1 MSTPIKRLEIIKNAI
16 ELEDDDIILS
26 QLARLRSEAF
36 DDELLAIV
44 TALENQNY
52 TAAMAAITA
61 WLQSQRAMTQWRDP
75 QVAASKLELKALE
88 ERLRDL
94 IDRRNARVQQL
105 DEFNDLY
112 FSRLGPL
119 MSQIL
124 QLRKT
129 LAELNLRRQQAE
141 ARRRE
146 EDYRR
151 CQQYMSQAVEVL
163 ATLTQ
168 RWRELPADSVQATDA
183 RKLLQQQ
190 SDLIAN
196 LLAEA
201 QELEMGLTREEEEE
215 PARQARDE
223 ANEEYE
229 KYREQH
235 HDAEVRLRKGKAL
248 SEEDQN
254 ELKRLWRQASKL
266 CHPDLVADDLKDEA
280 NTMMVQLNQAKQRGD
295 VKAIRSLVARL
306 QQGFEPI
313 MASDRLNDLERIR
326 KKMAQVRE
334 QIDTLVSELAELE
347 KEESWL
353 LVSTLNN
360 MESYFTQQEKA
371 LREVRTA
378 LELQVNEAQLDS
390 AA

>member
-16 ELEDDDIILS
+16 ELEDDDIIVS
-26 QLARLRSEAF
+26 QLTRLKNEAF
-36 DDELLAIV
+36 NDELLAIV
-44 TALENQNY
+44 AALEEKNY
-52 TAAMAAITA
+52 TAAMTAITA
-61 WLQSQRAMTQWRDP
+61 WLQSQRALTQWRDP

-112 FSRLGPL
+112 LNRLGPL
-119 MSQIL
+119 MTQIL
-124 QLRKT
+124 QLRKN
-129 LAELNLRRQQAE
+129 LAELNLRRKLAE
-141 ARRRE
+141 RQRRE

-151 CQQYMSQAVEVL
+151 CQQYMAQALDVL
-163 ATLTQ
+163 AMLTT
-168 RWRELPADSVQATDA
+168 RWRDLPADSVQAADA
-183 RKLLQQQ
+183 RKQLQQQ

-201 QELEMGLTREEEEE
+201 QELETGLTREEE

-223 ANEEYE
+223 ASDEYE
-229 KYREQH
+229 KYREQQ
-235 HDAEVRLRKGKAL
+235 HDAEIRFRKGRQL
-248 SEEDQN
+248 SEEDQT

-266 CHPDLVADDLKDEA
+266 CHPDLVADELKDEA
-280 NTMMVQLNQAKQRGD
+280 NAMMVQLNQAKHRGD

-306 QQGFEPI
+306 HQGFEPM

-334 QIDTLVSELAELE
+334 QIDTLVAELAELE

-353 LVSTLNN
+353 LVSSLSN
-360 MESYFTQQEKA
+360 MDAYFTQQEKA
-371 LREVRTA
+371 LSEVRAA
-378 LELQVNEAQLDS
+378 LERQVSEAQLD
-390 AA
+390 AVA

>member
-26 QLARLRSEAF
+26 QLARLKSEAF
-36 DDELLAIV
+36 GDELQAIV
-44 TALENQNY
+44 TALESKNY
-52 TAAMAAITA
+52 TAAITA
-61 WLQSQRAMTQWRDP
+61 IVNWLQSQRAITQWRDP

-119 MSQIL
+119 MQQIL
-124 QLRKT
+124 SLRKT

-141 ARRRE
+141 ARHRE

-151 CQQYMSQAVEVL
+151 CQQYMAQAVEVL

-168 RWRELPADSVQATDA
+168 RWRNLPADSVQASEV
-183 RKLLQQQ
+183 RKQLHQQ
-190 SDLIAN
+190 SNLIAN
-196 LLAEA
+196 LLNEA
-201 QELEMGLTREEEEE
+201 QELENGLTREEE

-235 HDAEVRLRKGKAL
+235 HDAEVRLRKGKDL
-248 SEEDQN
+248 SEEDRN

-306 QQGFEPI
+306 QKGFEPL

-326 KKMAQVRE
+326 KKMTQVRE
-334 QIDTLVSELAELE
+334 QIDTLVNELAELE

-353 LVSTLNN
+353 LVSSLNN
-360 MESYFTQQEKA
+360 MEAYFAQQEKA
-371 LREVRTA
+371 LHDVRAA
-378 LELQVNEAQLDS
+378 LEHQVSEAQLDS

>member
-16 ELEDDDIILS
+16 ELEDDDIIVS
-26 QLARLRSEAF
+26 QLTRLKNEAF
-36 DDELLAIV
+36 NDELLAIV
-44 TALENQNY
+44 AALEEKNY
-52 TAAMAAITA
+52 TAAMTAITA
-61 WLQSQRAMTQWRDP
+61 WLQSQRALTQWRDP

-112 FSRLGPL
+112 LNRLGPL
-119 MSQIL
+119 MTQIL
-124 QLRKT
+124 QLRKN
-129 LAELNLRRQQAE
+129 LAELNLRRKLAE
-141 ARRRE
+141 RQRRE

-151 CQQYMSQAVEVL
+151 CQQYMAQALDVL
-163 ATLTQ
+163 AMLTT
-168 RWRELPADSVQATDA
+168 RWRDLPADSVQAADA
-183 RKLLQQQ
+183 RKQLQQQ

-201 QELEMGLTREEEEE
+201 QELETGLTREEE

-223 ANEEYE
+223 ASDEYE
-229 KYREQH
+229 KYREQQ
-235 HDAEVRLRKGKAL
+235 HDAEIRFRKGRQL
-248 SEEDQN
+248 SEEDQT

-266 CHPDLVADDLKDEA
+266 CHPDLVADELKDEA
-280 NTMMVQLNQAKQRGD
+280 NAMMVQLNQAKHRGD

-306 QQGFEPI
+306 HQGFEPM

-334 QIDTLVSELAELE
+334 QINTLVAELAELE

-353 LVSTLNN
+353 LVSSLSN
-360 MESYFTQQEKA
+360 MDAYFTQQEKA
-371 LREVRTA
+371 LSEVRAA
-378 LELQVNEAQLDS
+378 LERQVSEAQLD
-390 AA
+390 AVA

>member
-16 ELEDDDIILS
+16 ELEDDDIIVS
-26 QLARLRSEAF
+26 QLTRLKKEAF
-36 DDELLAIV
+36 NDELLAIV
-44 TALENQNY
+44 AALEEKNY
-52 TAAMAAITA
+52 TAAMTAITA
-61 WLQSQRAMTQWRDP
+61 WLQSQRALTQWRDP

-112 FSRLGPL
+112 LNRLGPL
-119 MSQIL
+119 MTQIL
-124 QLRKT
+124 QLRKN
-129 LAELNLRRQQAE
+129 LAELNLRRKLAE
-141 ARRRE
+141 RQRRE

-151 CQQYMSQAVEVL
+151 CQQYMAQALDVL
-163 ATLTQ
+163 AMLTT
-168 RWRELPADSVQATDA
+168 RWRDLPADSVQAADA
-183 RKLLQQQ
+183 RKQLQQQ

-201 QELEMGLTREEEEE
+201 QELETGLTREEE

-223 ANEEYE
+223 ASDEYE
-229 KYREQH
+229 KYREQQ
-235 HDAEVRLRKGKAL
+235 HDAEIRFRKGRQL
-248 SEEDQN
+248 SEEDQT

-266 CHPDLVADDLKDEA
+266 CHPDLVADELKDEA
-280 NTMMVQLNQAKQRGD
+280 NAMMVQLNQAKHRGD

-306 QQGFEPI
+306 HQGFEPM

-334 QIDTLVSELAELE
+334 QIDTLVAELAELE

-353 LVSTLNN
+353 LVSSLSN
-360 MESYFTQQEKA
+360 MDAYFTQQEKA
-371 LREVRTA
+371 LSEVRAA
-378 LELQVNEAQLDS
+378 LERQVSEAQLD
-390 AA
+390 AVA

>member
-16 ELEDDDIILS
+16 ELEDDDIIVS
-26 QLARLRSEAF
+26 QLTRLKNEAF
-36 DDELLAIV
+36 NDELLAIV
-44 TALENQNY
+44 AALEEKNY
-52 TAAMAAITA
+52 TAAMTAITA
-61 WLQSQRAMTQWRDP
+61 WLQSQRALTQWRDP

-112 FSRLGPL
+112 LNRLGPL
-119 MSQIL
+119 MTQIL
-124 QLRKT
+124 QLRKN
-129 LAELNLRRQQAE
+129 LAELNLRRKLAE
-141 ARRRE
+141 RQRRE

-151 CQQYMSQAVEVL
+151 CQQYMAQALDVL
-163 ATLTQ
+163 AMLTT
-168 RWRELPADSVQATDA
+168 RWRDLPADSVQAADA
-183 RKLLQQQ
+183 RKQLQQQ

-201 QELEMGLTREEEEE
+201 QELETGLTREED

-223 ANEEYE
+223 ASDEYE
-229 KYREQH
+229 KYREQQ
-235 HDAEVRLRKGKAL
+235 HDAEIRFRKGRQL
-248 SEEDQN
+248 SEEDQT

-266 CHPDLVADDLKDEA
+266 CHPDLVADELKDEA
-280 NTMMVQLNQAKQRGD
+280 NAMMVQLNQAKHRGD

-306 QQGFEPI
+306 HQGFEPM

-334 QIDTLVSELAELE
+334 QIDTLVAELAELE

-353 LVSTLNN
+353 LVSSLSN
-360 MESYFTQQEKA
+360 MDAYFTQQEKA
-371 LREVRTA
+371 LSEVRAA
-378 LELQVNEAQLDS
+378 LERQVSEAQLD
-390 AA
+390 AVA

>member
-16 ELEDDDIILS
+16 ELEDDDIIVS
-26 QLARLRSEAF
+26 QLTRLKNEAF
-36 DDELLAIV
+36 NDELLAIV
-44 TALENQNY
+44 AALEEKNY
-52 TAAMAAITA
+52 TAAMTAITA
-61 WLQSQRAMTQWRDP
+61 WLQSQRALTQWRDP

-112 FSRLGPL
+112 LNRLGPL
-119 MSQIL
+119 MTQIL
-124 QLRKT
+124 QLRKN
-129 LAELNLRRQQAE
+129 LAELNLRRKLAE
-141 ARRRE
+141 RQRRE

-151 CQQYMSQAVEVL
+151 CQQYMAQALDVL
-163 ATLTQ
+163 AMLTT
-168 RWRELPADSVQATDA
+168 RWRDLPADSVQAADA
-183 RKLLQQQ
+183 RKQLQQQ

-201 QELEMGLTREEEEE
+201 QELETGLTREEK

-223 ANEEYE
+223 ASDEYE
-229 KYREQH
+229 KYREQQ
-235 HDAEVRLRKGKAL
+235 HDAEIRFRKGRQL
-248 SEEDQN
+248 SEEDQT

-266 CHPDLVADDLKDEA
+266 CHPDLVADELKDEA
-280 NTMMVQLNQAKQRGD
+280 NAMMVQLNQAKHRGD

-306 QQGFEPI
+306 HQGFEPM

-334 QIDTLVSELAELE
+334 QIDTLVAELAELE

-353 LVSTLNN
+353 LVSSLSN
-360 MESYFTQQEKA
+360 MDAYFTQQEKA
-371 LREVRTA
+371 LSEVRAA
-378 LELQVNEAQLDS
+378 LERQVSEAQLD
-390 AA
+390 AVA

>member
-36 DDELLAIV
+36 DDELLSIV

-151 CQQYMSQAVEVL
+151 CQQYMSQAVDVL
-163 ATLTQ
+163 STLTQ
-168 RWRELPADSVQATDA
+168 RWRELPADSVQAAET

-201 QELEMGLTREEEEE
+201 QELERGLTREEEEE

-235 HDAEVRLRKGKAL
+235 HDAEVRMRKGKAL

-334 QIDTLVSELAELE
+334 QIDTLASELAELE

-378 LELQVNEAQLDS
+378 LEHQVNEAQLDS

>member
-16 ELEDDDIILS
+16 ELEDDDIIVS
-26 QLARLRSEAF
+26 QLTRLKNEAF
-36 DDELLAIV
+36 NDELLAIV
-44 TALENQNY
+44 AALEEKNY
-52 TAAMAAITA
+52 TAAMTAITA
-61 WLQSQRAMTQWRDP
+61 WLQSQRALTQWRDP

-112 FSRLGPL
+112 LNRLGPL
-119 MSQIL
+119 MTQIL
-124 QLRKT
+124 QLRKN
-129 LAELNLRRQQAE
+129 LAELNLRRKLAE
-141 ARRRE
+141 RQRRE

-151 CQQYMSQAVEVL
+151 CQQYMAQALDVL
-163 ATLTQ
+163 AMLTT
-168 RWRELPADSVQATDA
+168 RWRDLPADSVQAADA
-183 RKLLQQQ
+183 RKELQQQ

-201 QELEMGLTREEEEE
+201 QELETGLTREEE

-223 ANEEYE
+223 ASDEYE
-229 KYREQH
+229 KYREQQ
-235 HDAEVRLRKGKAL
+235 HDAEIRFRKGRQL
-248 SEEDQN
+248 SEEDQT

-266 CHPDLVADDLKDEA
+266 CHPDLVADELKDEA
-280 NTMMVQLNQAKQRGD
+280 NAMMVQLNQAKHRGD

-306 QQGFEPI
+306 HQGFEPM

-334 QIDTLVSELAELE
+334 QIDTLVAELAELE

-353 LVSTLNN
+353 LVSSLSN
-360 MESYFTQQEKA
+360 MDAYFTQQEKA
-371 LREVRTA
+371 LSEVRAA
-378 LELQVNEAQLDS
+378 LERQVSEAQLD
-390 AA
+390 AVA